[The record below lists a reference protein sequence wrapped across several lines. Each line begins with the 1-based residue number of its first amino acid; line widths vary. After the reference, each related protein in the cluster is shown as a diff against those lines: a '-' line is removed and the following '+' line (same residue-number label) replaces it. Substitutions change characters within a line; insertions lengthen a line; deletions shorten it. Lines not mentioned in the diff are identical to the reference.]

1 MRVLFYIAT
10 KEHKNHDYMKLRLNV
25 KWNLFSTK
33 KSHGRIYRILF
44 MLSPNNITQEFDG
57 NFIISHYN
65 K

>member
-10 KEHKNHDYMKLRLNV
+10 KEHKNHDYMKLPLNV
-25 KWNLFSTK
+25 KWNLLSTK

-44 MLSPNNITQEFDG
+44 MLSPNNITQKFHG